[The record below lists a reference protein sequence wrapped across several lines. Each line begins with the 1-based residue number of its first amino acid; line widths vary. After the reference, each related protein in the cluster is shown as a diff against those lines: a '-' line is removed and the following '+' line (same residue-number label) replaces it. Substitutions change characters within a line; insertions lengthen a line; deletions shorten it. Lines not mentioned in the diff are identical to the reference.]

1 MELKNY
7 SFLSEE
13 SSKHG
18 AVGAI
23 VYPHS
28 GEQFYGSL
36 MQDFEVLV
44 LILHEDGPT
53 ENRYR
58 HSAIGEVRY
67 QILYMDW
74 KRLARCL
81 ITGADRGVIEA
92 FLHGDIL
99 WDKGDK
105 IKVHRDY
112 IQQFGSKLRKQKIFY
127 EFSQF
132 LRTYLDAKRWIK
144 DGEVIDA
151 YQSVLE
157 SLNHW
162 ARIVVM
168 EKGISPER
176 AVWTQL
182 RDMDRSVYKLYEE
195 LTMSKETLEQRVELI
210 LLACE
215 FSVLSKM
222 ESSCSLLLDIVRSS
236 NKPWSLHEL
245 MKHPDLCFM
254 QDEIPLLLRKLVHRS
269 IIRETESLVPF
280 VTEGGREIKYCAK

>member
-1 MELKNY
+1 MELTNY

-13 SSKHG
+13 SSNHG
-18 AVGAI
+18 VVGAI
-23 VYPHS
+23 AYPHS

-44 LILHEDGPT
+44 LILLEGGQAQ
-53 ENRYR
+53 NRYR
-58 HSAIGEVRY
+58 HAVIGELRY

-74 KRLARCL
+74 THLTRCL
-81 ITGADRGVIEA
+81 ITGEDRSIIDA
-92 FLHGDIL
+92 FFHGDIL
-99 WDKGDK
+99 WDKEDK
-105 IKVHRDY
+105 IQLQREYVL
-112 IQQFGSKLRKQKIFY
+112 QFGPKLRKQKVFY

-132 LRTYLDAKRWIK
+132 LRTYLDAKRSIK

-151 YQSVLE
+151 YQSVLS

-162 ARIVVM
+162 ARIVVI

-176 AVWTQL
+176 ALWTQI

-222 ESSCSLLLDIVRSS
+222 ESCCGLLLDIIRSE
-236 NKPWSLHEL
+236 NRPWSLSEL
-245 MKHPDLCFM
+245 IQLPDLNFI
-254 QDEIPLLLRKLVHRS
+254 QEEIPFILRKLVYRS
-269 IIRETESLVPF
+269 IIKETESRVLST
-280 VTEGGREIKYCAK
+280 TEGGREIRYSSK

>member
-7 SFLSEE
+7 SFLFEE

-28 GEQFYGSL
+28 GGQFYGSL

-44 LILHEDGPT
+44 LILHEEGPT
-53 ENRYR
+53 EKRYR
-58 HSAIGEVRY
+58 HSAIGELRY

-74 KRLARCL
+74 IRLTRCL
-81 ITGADRGVIEA
+81 ITGEDRSVIEA

-99 WDKGDK
+99 WDKGGK
-105 IKVHRDY
+105 IKAHRDH

-132 LRTYLDAKRWIK
+132 LHTYLDAKRWIK

-162 ARIVVM
+162 ARIVVL
-168 EKGISPER
+168 EKGVSPER
-176 AVWTQL
+176 AVWTQI

-222 ESSCSLLLDIVRSS
+222 ESSCSLLLDILRSS

-254 QDEIPLLLRKLVHRS
+254 QDEIPLLLRKLVYRS

-280 VTEGGREIKYCAK
+280 VTDGGREIKYCAK